1 MAYSPV
7 YNHCVLVQDFSLR
20 SPTMPN
26 GRSGG
31 FVVERAD
38 LKQLIKALP
47 DATVVGK
54 IRAYSSALRPA
65 DALEIARLV
74 DECPNDRIPV
84 EEQDHKFYII
94 HLSDKGERIWVMV
107 GPETPLFLELR
118 QRHARWATEH
128 PEWKGWIAF

>member
-1 MAYSPV
+1 
-7 YNHCVLVQDFSLR
+7 
-20 SPTMPN
+20 MPN

-31 FVVERAD
+31 FVIEKED
-38 LKQLIKALP
+38 LKQIVKALP

-54 IRAYSSALRPA
+54 IPAHSSALRPA

-74 DECPNDRIPV
+74 DESQNDRIPV

-94 HLSDKGERIWVMV
+94 HLSNKRERILVMV
-107 GPETPLFLELR
+107 GLDTPLFPELR
-118 QRHARWATEH
+118 QRHARWATAN

>member
-1 MAYSPV
+1 
-7 YNHCVLVQDFSLR
+7 
-20 SPTMPN
+20 MPN

-31 FVVERAD
+31 FVIEKED
-38 LKQLIKALP
+38 LKQLVKSLP
-47 DATVVGK
+47 DGTVVGK

-74 DECPNDRIPV
+74 DECPNDRISV

-94 HLSDKGERIWVMV
+94 HFSNKSERILVMV
-107 GPETPLFLELR
+107 GLETPLFPELR
-118 QRHARWATEH
+118 QRHARWATAN